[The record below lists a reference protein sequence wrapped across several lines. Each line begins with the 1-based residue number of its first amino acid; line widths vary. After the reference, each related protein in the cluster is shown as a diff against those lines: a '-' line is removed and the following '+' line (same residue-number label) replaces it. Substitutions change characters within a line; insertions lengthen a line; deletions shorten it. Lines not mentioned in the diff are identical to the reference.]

1 MKINRF
7 SLLGFALILQMIG
20 VNTNASEISGIK
32 PISSGNSNI
41 YNITPEFTNNLN
53 TTGFRKYEKFNLTKG
68 DNANFIMNNLS
79 QFVNLVDSKVSING
93 LVNTVNS
100 DFSKSNGG
108 LVFVTPDGFVVG
120 ANGVLNVGSL
130 SVYTPTQEGYNALS
144 NQLSGAIAGTNQTV
158 NFDPSTLSI
167 GNGIITINGKIVSNG
182 NINFNANSIKIGKDG
197 RVISGLSAD
206 NTFISYDKETGNIE
220 ITDAENL
227 FNTLVNS
234 GKINNNSTTIT
245 YNTNGGDIEL
255 GGLSENKNG
264 NINLN
269 LQGGNVVNTGISD
282 TLLKSSGDINITA
295 QGGSVGE
302 NTSNHEDFSKSINLQ
317 AGGKVNIYAD
327 NIVNVASL
335 NQDLY
340 VDNITGN
347 TVYLTV
353 DKTNETNAN
362 PNLYSANSTSPNVVG
377 NKISISTAGNIG
389 SSNARLN
396 ISSNSDSQVFD
407 DNAWNNN
414 KFSYAPKGDGLEV
427 VSKNGNIRLIDN
439 DTSVNFQ
446 NLSAE
451 NGKVD
456 AQFKGNTYIE
466 NLSGANVNVLTQGE
480 VLYIDNFQSDT
491 ILDDTTNKFTALG
504 LSSDKTKLSDST
516 IIIKN
521 GIVGT
526 NEKAPTLA
534 FSADNIYADGKH
546 FVMGKDRS
554 NTPLENTNG
563 EQIFYVGNARV
574 EEDANTAKISV
585 IGEKSVKITANAVT
599 EADVQ
604 KAENADGLTR
614 IYYQTSDGIDEIAYT
629 INSENN
635 DSNITL
641 LDGDEPEFGGD
652 TDDDDDIDNP
662 DIGDTDTD
670 PDIGGGD
677 TDNDSD
683 NDTKEPDLGDSDS
696 DDDPD
701 IPTGDTDSD
710 DDIDPPNPGG
720 DTDDDDASEIP
731 PTPGEPDTGDS
742 DSDDDPDIP
751 TGDTD
756 SDDDIDPPTPGG
768 DTDDDDDSDIPPTP
782 GEPDT
787 GDSDSDNDTDI
798 PTGDTDSD
806 DDIDPPTPGGDTDDD
821 DDSDIPPTPGEPD
834 TGDSDSDDDPDI
846 PTGDTDSDD
855 DIDPPTPG
863 GDTDDDD
870 DSDIPPTP
878 GEPDTGDTDT
888 DDDSDNKPPHGDT
901 DDDSDSDLPPINP
914 KPPVTP
920 DMSDIQPII
929 NNNTEPPKPLHLETE
944 VLVIPTDDENDY
956 SVERAVNTN
965 GLFGDN
971 EQRADQILAPIRR
984 DAAKKRKFDF
994 RWGFK

>member
-32 PISSGNSNI
+32 PIPSGNSNI
-41 YNITPEFTNNLN
+41 YNITPEFTNKLN
-53 TTGFRKYEKFNLTKG
+53 TTGFRKYEKFDLTKG

-79 QFVNLVDSKVSING
+79 QFVNLVDSKVGING

-120 ANGVLNVGSL
+120 SNGVLNVGSL

-167 GNGIITINGKIVSNG
+167 GSGIITINGKIVSNG

-220 ITDAENL
+220 ITDAKNL

-234 GKINNNSTTIT
+234 EKINNNSTTIT

-335 NQDLY
+335 NKDLY

-362 PNLYSANSTSPNVVG
+362 PNFYSANSTSPNVVG

-554 NTPLENTNG
+554 NTPIENTNG
-563 EQIFYVGNARV
+563 EQIYYVGNARV
-574 EEDANTAKISV
+574 EEDVNTAKISV
-585 IGEKSVKITANAVT
+585 IGEKLVNITANAVT
-599 EADVQ
+599 ETDVQ

-614 IYYQTSDGIDEIAYT
+614 IYYQTSDGIDEIAYM
-629 INSENN
+629 INFENN

-652 TDDDDDIDNP
+652 TDDDGDIDNP

-720 DTDDDDASEIP
+720 DTDDDN
-731 PTPGEPDTGDS
+731 
-742 DSDDDPDIP
+742 
-751 TGDTD
+751 
-756 SDDDIDPPTPGG
+756 
-768 DTDDDDDSDIPPTP
+768 DSDIPPTP
-782 GEPDT
+782 
-787 GDSDSDNDTDI
+787 S
-798 PTGDTDSD
+798 
-806 DDIDPPTPGGDTDDD
+806 
-821 DDSDIPPTPGEPD
+821 
-834 TGDSDSDDDPDI
+834 
-846 PTGDTDSDD
+846 
-855 DIDPPTPG
+855 
-863 GDTDDDD
+863 
-870 DSDIPPTP
+870 
-878 GEPDTGDTDT
+878 EPDTGDTDT

-901 DDDSDSDLPPINP
+901 DNDSDSDLPPINP

-929 NNNTEPPKPLHLETE
+929 NNNTEPPKPLHLVTE

>member
-20 VNTNASEISGIK
+20 VNTNASEISDIK
-32 PISSGNSNI
+32 PIPSGNSNI
-41 YNITPEFTNNLN
+41 YNITPEFTNKLN
-53 TTGFRKYEKFNLTKG
+53 TTGFRKYEKFDLTKG

-79 QFVNLVDSKVSING
+79 QFVNLVDSKVGING

-120 ANGVLNVGSL
+120 TNGVLNVGSL

-167 GNGIITINGKIVSNG
+167 GSGIITINGKIVSNG

-269 LQGGNVVNTGISD
+269 LQGGNVVNTSISD

-317 AGGKVNIYAD
+317 AVGKVNIYAD

-389 SSNARLN
+389 SSNAQLN

-554 NTPLENTNG
+554 NTPIENTNG
-563 EQIFYVGNARV
+563 EQIYYVGNARV

-585 IGEKSVKITANAVT
+585 IGEKSVNITANAVT
-599 EADVQ
+599 ETDVQ

-652 TDDDDDIDNP
+652 TDDDGDIDNP

-720 DTDDDDASEIP
+720 DTDDDDDSDIP
-731 PTPGEPDTGDS
+731 PTPGEPDTGDT

-756 SDDDIDPPTPGG
+756 SDDDIDPPNPGG

-782 GEPDT
+782 
-787 GDSDSDNDTDI
+787 S
-798 PTGDTDSD
+798 
-806 DDIDPPTPGGDTDDD
+806 
-821 DDSDIPPTPGEPD
+821 
-834 TGDSDSDDDPDI
+834 
-846 PTGDTDSDD
+846 
-855 DIDPPTPG
+855 
-863 GDTDDDD
+863 
-870 DSDIPPTP
+870 
-878 GEPDTGDTDT
+878 EPDTGDTDT

-901 DDDSDSDLPPINP
+901 DNDSDSDLPPINP

-929 NNNTEPPKPLHLETE
+929 NNNTEPPKPLHLVTE

>member
-32 PISSGNSNI
+32 PIPSGNSNI
-41 YNITPEFTNNLN
+41 YNITPEFTNKLN
-53 TTGFRKYEKFNLTKG
+53 TTGFRKYEKFDLTKG

-79 QFVNLVDSKVSING
+79 QFVNLVDSKVGING

-167 GNGIITINGKIVSNG
+167 GSGIITINGKIVSNG

-480 VLYIDNFQSDT
+480 VLYIDDFQSDT

-554 NTPLENTNG
+554 NTPIENTNG
-563 EQIFYVGNARV
+563 EQIYYVGNARV

-585 IGEKSVKITANAVT
+585 IGEKSVNITANAVT
-599 EADVQ
+599 ETDVQ

-652 TDDDDDIDNP
+652 TDDDGDIDNP

-696 DDDPD
+696 DNDPD

-710 DDIDPPNPGG
+710 DDIDPPN
-720 DTDDDDASEIP
+720 T
-731 PTPGEPDTGDS
+731 
-742 DSDDDPDIP
+742 
-751 TGDTD
+751 
-756 SDDDIDPPTPGG
+756 
-768 DTDDDDDSDIPPTP
+768 
-782 GEPDT
+782 
-787 GDSDSDNDTDI
+787 
-798 PTGDTDSD
+798 
-806 DDIDPPTPGGDTDDD
+806 
-821 DDSDIPPTPGEPD
+821 
-834 TGDSDSDDDPDI
+834 
-846 PTGDTDSDD
+846 
-855 DIDPPTPG
+855 G

-901 DDDSDSDLPPINP
+901 DNDSDSDLPPINP

-929 NNNTEPPKPLHLETE
+929 NNNTEPPKPLHLTTE

-984 DAAKKRKFDF
+984 DAAKKRKFNF

>member
-32 PISSGNSNI
+32 PIPSGNSNI
-41 YNITPEFTNNLN
+41 YNITPEFTNKLN
-53 TTGFRKYEKFNLTKG
+53 TTGFRKYEKFDLTKG

-79 QFVNLVDSKVSING
+79 QFVNLVDSKVGING

-167 GNGIITINGKIVSNG
+167 GSGIITINGKIVSNG

-234 GKINNNSTTIT
+234 EKINNNSTTIT

-554 NTPLENTNG
+554 NTPIENTNG
-563 EQIFYVGNARV
+563 EQIYYVGNARV

-585 IGEKSVKITANAVT
+585 IGEKSVNITANAVT
-599 EADVQ
+599 ETDVQ

-652 TDDDDDIDNP
+652 TDDDGDIDNP

-720 DTDDDDASEIP
+720 DTD
-731 PTPGEPDTGDS
+731 
-742 DSDDDPDIP
+742 
-751 TGDTD
+751 
-756 SDDDIDPPTPGG
+756 
-768 DTDDDDDSDIPPTP
+768 
-782 GEPDT
+782 
-787 GDSDSDNDTDI
+787 N
-798 PTGDTDSD
+798 
-806 DDIDPPTPGGDTDDD
+806 D

-855 DIDPPTPG
+855 DIDPPNPG

-878 GEPDTGDTDT
+878 GEPDSGDTDT

-929 NNNTEPPKPLHLETE
+929 NNNTEPPKPLHLVTE

>member
-79 QFVNLVDSKVSING
+79 QFVNLVDSKVGIDG

-167 GNGIITINGKIVSNG
+167 GSGIITINGKIVSNG

-245 YNTNGGDIEL
+245 YNTNSGDIEL

-269 LQGGNVVNTGISD
+269 VQGGNVINTGISD

-302 NTSNHEDFSKSINLQ
+302 NTSSHEDFSKSINLQ

-554 NTPLENTNG
+554 NTPIENTNG
-563 EQIFYVGNARV
+563 EQIYYVGNARV

-585 IGEKSVKITANAVT
+585 IGEKSVNITANAVT

-629 INSENN
+629 INSETN

-652 TDDDDDIDNP
+652 TDDDGDIDNP

-696 DDDPD
+696 DDDTD

-710 DDIDPPNPGG
+710 DDIDPPNTGG
-720 DTDDDDASEIP
+720 DTDDDDDSDIPPTPSEPDTGDTDSDDDTDIPTGDTDSDDDIDPPNTGGDTDNDDDSDIP
-731 PTPGEPDTGDS
+731 PTPGEPDSGDT

-756 SDDDIDPPTPGG
+756 SDDDIDPPNT
-768 DTDDDDDSDIPPTP
+768 
-782 GEPDT
+782 
-787 GDSDSDNDTDI
+787 
-798 PTGDTDSD
+798 
-806 DDIDPPTPGGDTDDD
+806 GGDTDDD

-834 TGDSDSDDDPDI
+834 TGDSDSDDDTDI

-855 DIDPPTPG
+855 DIDPPNTG

-901 DDDSDSDLPPINP
+901 DNDSDSDLPPINP

-929 NNNTEPPKPLHLETE
+929 NNNTEPPKPLHLTTE

>member
-167 GNGIITINGKIVSNG
+167 GSRIITINGKIVSNG

-234 GKINNNSTTIT
+234 GINNNSTTIT

-269 LQGGNVVNTGISD
+269 LQGGNVINTGISD

-302 NTSNHEDFSKSINLQ
+302 NTSSHEDFSKSVNLQ
-317 AGGKVNIYAD
+317 ASGKVNIYAD

-504 LSSDKTKLSDST
+504 LSTDKTKLSDST

-526 NEKAPTLA
+526 NEKAPILA

-563 EQIFYVGNARV
+563 EQIYYVGNARV

-585 IGEKSVKITANAVT
+585 IGENSVKITANAVT

-652 TDDDDDIDNP
+652 TDDDGDIDNP

-720 DTDDDDASEIP
+720 DTDDDDDSGIP
-731 PTPGEPDTGDS
+731 PTPSEPDTGDS

-787 GDSDSDNDTDI
+787 GDTDSDDDPDI

-834 TGDSDSDDDPDI
+834 TGDSDSDDDTDI

-855 DIDPPTPG
+855 DIDPPNPG

-929 NNNTEPPKPLHLETE
+929 NNNTEPPKPLHLVTE

>member
-79 QFVNLVDSKVSING
+79 QFVNLVDSKVSIDG

-167 GNGIITINGKIVSNG
+167 GSGIITINGKIVSNG

-234 GKINNNSTTIT
+234 GINNNSTTIT

-269 LQGGNVVNTGISD
+269 VQGGNVINTGISD

-302 NTSNHEDFSKSINLQ
+302 NTSRHEDFSKSINLQ

-491 ILDDTTNKFTALG
+491 ILDETTNKFTALG
-504 LSSDKTKLSDST
+504 LSADKTKLSDST

-526 NEKAPTLA
+526 NEKAQTLA

-554 NTPLENTNG
+554 NTPIENTNG
-563 EQIFYVGNARV
+563 EQIYYVGNARV

-585 IGEKSVKITANAVT
+585 IGEKSVNITANTVT

-629 INSENN
+629 INSETN

-652 TDDDDDIDNP
+652 TDDDGDIDNP

-683 NDTKEPDLGDSDS
+683 NDTKEPDLGDTDS

-720 DTDDDDASEIP
+720 DTDNDSDND
-731 PTPGEPDTGDS
+731 TKEPDTGDT

-782 GEPDT
+782 GEPDS
-787 GDSDSDNDTDI
+787 GDSDSDDDTDI

-806 DDIDPPTPGGDTDDD
+806 DDIDPPSPGGDTDDD
-821 DDSDIPPTPGEPD
+821 DDSDIPPTPSEPD
-834 TGDSDSDDDPDI
+834 TGDTDSDDDPDI

-855 DIDPPTPG
+855 DIDPPNPG

-901 DDDSDSDLPPINP
+901 DNDSDSDLPPINP

-929 NNNTEPPKPLHLETE
+929 NNNTEPPKPLHLTTE

>member
-158 NFDPSTLSI
+158 NIDPSTLSI
-167 GNGIITINGKIVSNG
+167 GSGIITINGKIVSNG

-234 GKINNNSTTIT
+234 GINNNSTTIT

-269 LQGGNVVNTGISD
+269 LQGGNVINTGISD

-302 NTSNHEDFSKSINLQ
+302 NTSSHEDFSKSINLQ

-563 EQIFYVGNARV
+563 EQIYYVKNARV

-585 IGEKSVKITANAVT
+585 IGENSVKITANAVT

-614 IYYQTSDGIDEIAYT
+614 IYYQTSDGLDEIAYT

-652 TDDDDDIDNP
+652 TDDDGDIDNP

-720 DTDDDDASEIP
+720 DTDDDNDSDIP

-742 DSDDDPDIP
+742 DSDDDPDIPTGDTDSDDDIDPPNPGGDTDDDDDSDIPPTPGEPDTGDTDSDDDPDIP

-787 GDSDSDNDTDI
+787 GDSDSDDDT
-798 PTGDTDSD
+798 
-806 DDIDPPTPGGDTDDD
+806 
-821 DDSDIPPTPGEPD
+821 
-834 TGDSDSDDDPDI
+834 DI

-929 NNNTEPPKPLHLETE
+929 NNNTEPPKPLHLVTE

>member
-32 PISSGNSNI
+32 PIPSGNSNI
-41 YNITPEFTNNLN
+41 YNITPEFTNKLN
-53 TTGFRKYEKFNLTKG
+53 TTGFRKYEKFDLTKG

-79 QFVNLVDSKVSING
+79 QFVNLVDSKVGING

-100 DFSKSNGG
+100 DSSKSNGG

-120 ANGVLNVGSL
+120 ANGVLNVGSI

-167 GNGIITINGKIVSNG
+167 GSGIITINGKIVSNG

-269 LQGGNVVNTGISD
+269 LQGGNVVNTSISD

-554 NTPLENTNG
+554 NTPIENTNG
-563 EQIFYVGNARV
+563 EQIYYVGNARV

-585 IGEKSVKITANAVT
+585 IGEKSVNITANAVT
-599 EADVQ
+599 ETDVQ

-652 TDDDDDIDNP
+652 TDDDGDIDNP

-710 DDIDPPNPGG
+710 DDIDPPNTGG
-720 DTDDDDASEIP
+720 DTDDDNDSDIP
-731 PTPGEPDTGDS
+731 PTPSEPDTGDS

-756 SDDDIDPPTPGG
+756 SDDDIDPP
-768 DTDDDDDSDIPPTP
+768 
-782 GEPDT
+782 
-787 GDSDSDNDTDI
+787 N
-798 PTGDTDSD
+798 
-806 DDIDPPTPGGDTDDD
+806 
-821 DDSDIPPTPGEPD
+821 
-834 TGDSDSDDDPDI
+834 
-846 PTGDTDSDD
+846 
-855 DIDPPTPG
+855 PG

-878 GEPDTGDTDT
+878 GEPDTGDTDSDDDPDIPTGDTDSDDDIDPPNPGGDTDDDDDSDIPPTPSEPDTGDTDT

-901 DDDSDSDLPPINP
+901 DNDSDSDLPPINP

-929 NNNTEPPKPLHLETE
+929 NNNTEPPKPLHLVTE

>member
-32 PISSGNSNI
+32 PIPSGNSNI
-41 YNITPEFTNNLN
+41 YNITPEFTNKLN
-53 TTGFRKYEKFNLTKG
+53 TTGFRKYEKFDLTKG

-79 QFVNLVDSKVSING
+79 QFVNLVDSKVGING

-167 GNGIITINGKIVSNG
+167 GSGIITINGKIVSNG

-554 NTPLENTNG
+554 NTPIENTNG
-563 EQIFYVGNARV
+563 EQIYYVGNARV

-585 IGEKSVKITANAVT
+585 IGEKSVNITANAVT
-599 EADVQ
+599 ETDVQ

-635 DSNITL
+635 DNNITL

-652 TDDDDDIDNP
+652 TDDDGDIDNP

-710 DDIDPPNPGG
+710 DDV
-720 DTDDDDASEIP
+720 
-731 PTPGEPDTGDS
+731 
-742 DSDDDPDIP
+742 
-751 TGDTD
+751 
-756 SDDDIDPPTPGG
+756 DPPTPGG
-768 DTDDDDDSDIPPTP
+768 DTDDDNDSDIPPTP

-834 TGDSDSDDDPDI
+834 TGD
-846 PTGDTDSDD
+846 
-855 DIDPPTPG
+855 
-863 GDTDDDD
+863 
-870 DSDIPPTP
+870 
-878 GEPDTGDTDT
+878 TDT

-901 DDDSDSDLPPINP
+901 DNDSDSDLPPINP

-929 NNNTEPPKPLHLETE
+929 NNNTEPPKPLHLTTE

>member
-167 GNGIITINGKIVSNG
+167 GSGIITINGKIVSNG

-234 GKINNNSTTIT
+234 EKINNNSTTIT

-255 GGLSENKNG
+255 GGLFENKNG

-269 LQGGNVVNTGISD
+269 VQGGNVINTGISD

-302 NTSNHEDFSKSINLQ
+302 NTSSHEDFSKSINLQ
-317 AGGKVNIYAD
+317 ADGKVNIYAD

-466 NLSGANVNVLTQGE
+466 NLSGANVNVLTQGG

-534 FSADNIYADGKH
+534 FSADNIYADRKH

-554 NTPLENTNG
+554 NTPIENTNG
-563 EQIFYVGNARV
+563 EQIYYVGNARV

-585 IGEKSVKITANAVT
+585 IGEKSVNITANAVT
-599 EADVQ
+599 ETDVQ

-652 TDDDDDIDNP
+652 TDDDGDIDNP

-683 NDTKEPDLGDSDS
+683 NDTKEPDLGDTDS

-710 DDIDPPNPGG
+710 DDIDPPN
-720 DTDDDDASEIP
+720 
-731 PTPGEPDTGDS
+731 
-742 DSDDDPDIP
+742 
-751 TGDTD
+751 
-756 SDDDIDPPTPGG
+756 
-768 DTDDDDDSDIPPTP
+768 
-782 GEPDT
+782 
-787 GDSDSDNDTDI
+787 
-798 PTGDTDSD
+798 
-806 DDIDPPTPGGDTDDD
+806 
-821 DDSDIPPTPGEPD
+821 
-834 TGDSDSDDDPDI
+834 
-846 PTGDTDSDD
+846 
-855 DIDPPTPG
+855 PG

-929 NNNTEPPKPLHLETE
+929 NNNTEPPKPLHLVTE

>member
-79 QFVNLVDSKVSING
+79 QFVNLVDSKVGIDG

-167 GNGIITINGKIVSNG
+167 GSGIITINGKIVSNG

-269 LQGGNVVNTGISD
+269 VQGGNVINTGISD

-302 NTSNHEDFSKSINLQ
+302 NTSSHEDFSKSINLQ

-340 VDNITGN
+340 VNNITGN

-414 KFSYAPKGDGLEV
+414 KFSYAPKSDGLEV

-466 NLSGANVNVLTQGE
+466 NLSGANVKVLTQGE

-585 IGEKSVKITANAVT
+585 IGENSVKITANAVT

-652 TDDDDDIDNP
+652 TDDDGDIDNP

-710 DDIDPPNPGG
+710 DDIDPP
-720 DTDDDDASEIP
+720 
-731 PTPGEPDTGDS
+731 
-742 DSDDDPDIP
+742 
-751 TGDTD
+751 
-756 SDDDIDPPTPGG
+756 
-768 DTDDDDDSDIPPTP
+768 
-782 GEPDT
+782 
-787 GDSDSDNDTDI
+787 
-798 PTGDTDSD
+798 
-806 DDIDPPTPGGDTDDD
+806 TPGGDTDDD

-834 TGDSDSDDDPDI
+834 TGDSDSDDDTDI

-855 DIDPPTPG
+855 DIDPPNPG

-929 NNNTEPPKPLHLETE
+929 NNNTEPPKPLHLTTE

>member
-32 PISSGNSNI
+32 PIPSGNSNI
-41 YNITPEFTNNLN
+41 YNITPEFTNKLN
-53 TTGFRKYEKFNLTKG
+53 TTGFRKYEKFDLTKG

-79 QFVNLVDSKVSING
+79 QFVNLVDSKVGING

-167 GNGIITINGKIVSNG
+167 GSGIITINGKIVSNG

-269 LQGGNVVNTGISD
+269 FQGGNVVNTGISD

-526 NEKAPTLA
+526 NEKTPTLA

-574 EEDANTAKISV
+574 EEDTNTAKISV
-585 IGEKSVKITANAVT
+585 IGENSVKITANAVT

-604 KAENADGLTR
+604 KTENADGLTR

-652 TDDDDDIDNP
+652 TDDDGDIDNP

-710 DDIDPPNPGG
+710 DDIDPPNTGG
-720 DTDDDDASEIP
+720 DTDDD
-731 PTPGEPDTGDS
+731 
-742 DSDDDPDIP
+742 
-751 TGDTD
+751 
-756 SDDDIDPPTPGG
+756 
-768 DTDDDDDSDIPPTP
+768 
-782 GEPDT
+782 
-787 GDSDSDNDTDI
+787 N
-798 PTGDTDSD
+798 
-806 DDIDPPTPGGDTDDD
+806 
-821 DDSDIPPTPGEPD
+821 DSDIPPTPGEPD

-855 DIDPPTPG
+855 DIDPPNPGGDTDDDDDSDIPPTPSEPDTGDSDSDDDTDIPTGDTDSDDDIDPPNTG

-901 DDDSDSDLPPINP
+901 DNDSDSDLPPINP

-929 NNNTEPPKPLHLETE
+929 NNNTEPPKPLHLTTE

>member
-32 PISSGNSNI
+32 PIPSGNSNI
-41 YNITPEFTNNLN
+41 YNITPEFTNKLN
-53 TTGFRKYEKFNLTKG
+53 TTGFRKYEKFDLTKG

-79 QFVNLVDSKVSING
+79 QFVNLVDSKVGING

-167 GNGIITINGKIVSNG
+167 GSGIITINGKIVSNG

-269 LQGGNVVNTGISD
+269 LQGGNVVNTSISD

-504 LSSDKTKLSDST
+504 LSSNKTKLSDST

-554 NTPLENTNG
+554 NTPIENTNG
-563 EQIFYVGNARV
+563 EQIYYVGNARV

-585 IGEKSVKITANAVT
+585 IGEKWINITANAVT
-599 EADVQ
+599 ETDVQ

-652 TDDDDDIDNP
+652 TDNDGDIDNP

-720 DTDDDDASEIP
+720 DTDDDD
-731 PTPGEPDTGDS
+731 
-742 DSDDDPDIP
+742 
-751 TGDTD
+751 
-756 SDDDIDPPTPGG
+756 
-768 DTDDDDDSDIPPTP
+768 DSDIPPTP
-782 GEPDT
+782 
-787 GDSDSDNDTDI
+787 S
-798 PTGDTDSD
+798 
-806 DDIDPPTPGGDTDDD
+806 
-821 DDSDIPPTPGEPD
+821 
-834 TGDSDSDDDPDI
+834 
-846 PTGDTDSDD
+846 
-855 DIDPPTPG
+855 
-863 GDTDDDD
+863 
-870 DSDIPPTP
+870 
-878 GEPDTGDTDT
+878 EPDTGDTDT

-901 DDDSDSDLPPINP
+901 DNDSDSDLPPINP

-929 NNNTEPPKPLHLETE
+929 NNNTEPPKPLHLVTE

>member
-32 PISSGNSNI
+32 PIPSGNSNI
-41 YNITPEFTNNLN
+41 YNITPEFTNKLN
-53 TTGFRKYEKFNLTKG
+53 TTGFRKYEKFDLTKG

-79 QFVNLVDSKVSING
+79 QFVNLVDSKVGING

-120 ANGVLNVGSL
+120 TNGVLNVGSL

-167 GNGIITINGKIVSNG
+167 GSGIITINGKIVSNG

-269 LQGGNVVNTGISD
+269 LQGGNVVNTSISD

-389 SSNARLN
+389 SSNAQLN

-554 NTPLENTNG
+554 NTPIENTNG
-563 EQIFYVGNARV
+563 EQIYYVGNARV

-585 IGEKSVKITANAVT
+585 IGEKSVNITANAVT
-599 EADVQ
+599 ETDVQ

-652 TDDDDDIDNP
+652 TDNDGDIDNP

-720 DTDDDDASEIP
+720 DTDDDD
-731 PTPGEPDTGDS
+731 
-742 DSDDDPDIP
+742 
-751 TGDTD
+751 
-756 SDDDIDPPTPGG
+756 
-768 DTDDDDDSDIPPTP
+768 DSDIPPTP
-782 GEPDT
+782 
-787 GDSDSDNDTDI
+787 S
-798 PTGDTDSD
+798 
-806 DDIDPPTPGGDTDDD
+806 
-821 DDSDIPPTPGEPD
+821 
-834 TGDSDSDDDPDI
+834 
-846 PTGDTDSDD
+846 
-855 DIDPPTPG
+855 
-863 GDTDDDD
+863 
-870 DSDIPPTP
+870 
-878 GEPDTGDTDT
+878 EPDTGDTDT

-901 DDDSDSDLPPINP
+901 DNDSDSDLPPINP

-929 NNNTEPPKPLHLETE
+929 NNNTEPPKPLHLVTE

>member
-167 GNGIITINGKIVSNG
+167 GSGIITINGKIVSNG

-234 GKINNNSTTIT
+234 GINNNSTTIT
-245 YNTNGGDIEL
+245 YNTNSGDIEL

-269 LQGGNVVNTGISD
+269 LQGGNVINTGISD

-302 NTSNHEDFSKSINLQ
+302 NTSSHEDFSKSVNLQ

-635 DSNITL
+635 DNNITL

-652 TDDDDDIDNP
+652 TDDDGDIDNP

-710 DDIDPPNPGG
+710 DDIDPP
-720 DTDDDDASEIP
+720 
-731 PTPGEPDTGDS
+731 
-742 DSDDDPDIP
+742 
-751 TGDTD
+751 
-756 SDDDIDPPTPGG
+756 TPGG
-768 DTDDDDDSDIPPTP
+768 DTDDD
-782 GEPDT
+782 
-787 GDSDSDNDTDI
+787 N
-798 PTGDTDSD
+798 
-806 DDIDPPTPGGDTDDD
+806 
-821 DDSDIPPTPGEPD
+821 
-834 TGDSDSDDDPDI
+834 
-846 PTGDTDSDD
+846 
-855 DIDPPTPG
+855 
-863 GDTDDDD
+863 

-929 NNNTEPPKPLHLETE
+929 NNNTEPPKPLHLVTE